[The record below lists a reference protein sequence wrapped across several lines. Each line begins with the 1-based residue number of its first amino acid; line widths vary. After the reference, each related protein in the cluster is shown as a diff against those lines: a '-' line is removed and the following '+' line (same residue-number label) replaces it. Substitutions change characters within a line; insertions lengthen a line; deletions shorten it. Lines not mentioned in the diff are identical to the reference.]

1 MALIRTV
8 LLAFAASVS
17 LCACQERCVCG
28 ESCIMESGGTGTCGE
43 DYMTCAHFFAAVVC
57 PALTAP
63 VTLELGD
70 VCNNTSECPSCSSCL
85 QMHMPRGMQDRPTVT
100 TCQVTKVEDF
110 QAPAELDRLD
120 GLDLGDVCFA
130 GGIGVNRRYDC
141 PMESSCIP
149 DTNASCAGCWID
161 STCQKASGEVPLG
174 GTCSVSGGMRG
185 RPLPCET
192 GLECVI
198 TDPGRPEL
206 DLPNAGYCMESSTAL
221 PFAAPCIKD
230 GTMCAPTLK
239 CTWTSTMFP
248 SSSGYT
254 CQRLSL
260 DSCEDANERS
270 TSTAEAQAVPA
281 GACASSSGYAFGLVA
296 LTSIFLGLGGV

>member
-1 MALIRTV
+1 MV
-8 LLAFAASVS
+8 SVGV
-17 LCACQERCVCG
+17 CQEGCICG
-28 ESCIMESGGTGTCGE
+28 ELCTMEGGGTGTCAL
-43 DYMTCAHFFAAVVC
+43 DYLTCAQNVIAVEC
-57 PALTAP
+57 PHLPQPA
-63 VTLELGD
+63 TLELGD
-70 VCNNTSECPSCSSCL
+70 VCHNSSECPACSSGLVSSCL
-85 QMHMPRGMQDRPTVT
+85 TMARPFGMQQHPTVT
-100 TCQVTKVEDF
+100 SCQV
-110 QAPAELDRLD
+110 ANASSELP
-120 GLDLGDVCFA
+120 GLSIGDICKS
-130 GGIGVNRRYDC
+130 GGPETGPGVNRRYDC
-141 PMESSCIP
+141 PMESTCLPVEGMFAIGGEV
-149 DTNASCAGCWID
+149 DF
-161 STCQKASGEVPLG
+161 TCQAASGEVPLG
-174 GTCSVSGGMRG
+174 GACSVSGSMLGP
-185 RPLPCET
+185 PLPCER

-198 TDPGRPEL
+198 TNPGMPEV